1 MALAA
6 EGLVEENKLLL
17 ATNLSTGY
25 LHVRLQGVWFPYCA
39 STWSLEHSVVI
50 CQKLGLGLEASFFLR
65 PRTDAINLLGGN
77 STLEKPCT
85 LVLLTCN

>member
-25 LHVRLQGVWFPYCA
+25 LHVRNFL
-39 STWSLEHSVVI
+39 
-50 CQKLGLGLEASFFLR
+50 SFDLFTELPNAR
-65 PRTDAINLLGGN
+65 YSHIALS
-77 STLEKPCT
+77 STLVTGFLKMEIF
-85 LVLLTCN
+85 VLQTDVPRFACKVFGSPTARAPGP

>member
-25 LHVRLQGVWFPYCA
+25 LHVRN
-39 STWSLEHSVVI
+39 
-50 CQKLGLGLEASFFLR
+50 FF
-65 PRTDAINLLGGN
+65 
-77 STLEKPCT
+77 EF
-85 LVLLTCN
+85 

>member
-25 LHVRLQGVWFPYCA
+25 LHVR
-39 STWSLEHSVVI
+39 
-50 CQKLGLGLEASFFLR
+50 
-65 PRTDAINLLGGN
+65 NLF
-77 STLEKPCT
+77 
-85 LVLLTCN
+85 LVLTYPLTFPKLDAPTLL

>member
-25 LHVRLQGVWFPYCA
+25 LHVRNLSSDLF
-39 STWSLEHSVVI
+39 
-50 CQKLGLGLEASFFLR
+50 
-65 PRTDAINLLGGN
+65 TDLPNARYSHIHTYSSSELDVGH
-77 STLEKPCT
+77 
-85 LVLLTCN
+85 

>member
-25 LHVRLQGVWFPYCA
+25 LHVR
-39 STWSLEHSVVI
+39 
-50 CQKLGLGLEASFFLR
+50 
-65 PRTDAINLLGGN
+65 NLLLSFDLFTELPN
-77 STLEKPCT
+77 ARYSHIALSSTLVTDFLKMGIF
-85 LVLLTCN
+85 

>member
-25 LHVRLQGVWFPYCA
+25 LHVRNLCFDLFTDLPNARYSHIA
-39 STWSLEHSVVI
+39 LSSTLVT
-50 CQKLGLGLEASFFLR
+50 GFLKMGIFL
-65 PRTDAINLLGGN
+65 PRT
-77 STLEKPCT
+77 TKY
-85 LVLLTCN
+85 